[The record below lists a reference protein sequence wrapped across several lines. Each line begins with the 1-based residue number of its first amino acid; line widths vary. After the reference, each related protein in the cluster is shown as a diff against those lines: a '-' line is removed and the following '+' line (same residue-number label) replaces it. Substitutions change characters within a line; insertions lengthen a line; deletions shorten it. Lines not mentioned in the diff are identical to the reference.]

1 MLLYVKIFS
10 AMDHQAKWSPS
21 CQDESLL
28 GLSEGG
34 EAENLVFKAVA
45 VPSARF
51 MPDGA
56 AVTGSHGEQMVWTL
70 TLLFWSENKVP
81 FGASEHWGRNPWHT
95 SLQRP
100 SRPFFRAPP
109 SA

>member
-1 MLLYVKIFS
+1 MLLYVKLFS

-51 MPDGA
+51 MPDGV
-56 AVTGSHGEQMVWTL
+56 AVTVSRGRHTPWRHGQIGALGPIGRMGNRPQGSDRR
-70 TLLFWSENKVP
+70 
-81 FGASEHWGRNPWHT
+81 A
-95 SLQRP
+95 RP
-100 SRPFFRAPP
+100 
-109 SA
+109 